1 VLQTAL
7 GGVAFPGISVNGGS
21 VSGITVIVSDQL
33 ADSTALL
40 VDASQLLTASTPIR
54 LDASEE
60 AMLDMAGGNTPT
72 FNLFQK
78 NAVGF
83 RAERM
88 VAVHALRA
96 SAVQSLSGV
105 GYSGGSPT
113 GRSLRKHDCAVQ
125 DVPLDRGKRRRKSAA
140 VG

>member
-1 VLQTAL
+1 M
-7 GGVAFPGISVNGGS
+7 
-21 VSGITVIVSDQL
+21 IVSDQL

-83 RAERM
+83 RAEAGM
-88 VAVHALRA
+88 PA
-96 SAVQSLSGV
+96 
-105 GYSGGSPT
+105 
-113 GRSLRKHDCAVQ
+113 
-125 DVPLDRGKRRRKSAA
+125 
-140 VG
+140 